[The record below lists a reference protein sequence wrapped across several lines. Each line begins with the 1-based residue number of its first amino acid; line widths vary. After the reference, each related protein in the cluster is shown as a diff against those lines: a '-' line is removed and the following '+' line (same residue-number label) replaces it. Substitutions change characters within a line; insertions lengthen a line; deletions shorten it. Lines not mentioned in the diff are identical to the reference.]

1 MKSKRKDLRETSVL
15 EMEKKTCI
23 KTGGIRT
30 IDVILSCKKST
41 EKCTLGLSNKITD
54 NNNLC

>member
-1 MKSKRKDLRETSVL
+1 MKSKRRLKGNQRTRNG
-15 EMEKKTCI
+15 KKTCI